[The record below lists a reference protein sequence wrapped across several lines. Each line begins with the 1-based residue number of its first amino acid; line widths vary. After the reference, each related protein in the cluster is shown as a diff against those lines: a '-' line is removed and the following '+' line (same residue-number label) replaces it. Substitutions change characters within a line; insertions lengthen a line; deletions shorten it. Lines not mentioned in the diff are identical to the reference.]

1 MMAKRIQVKL
11 DKIKVENWKEADK
24 VLKEIAI
31 MVSEIQKEENAYN
44 EREQALRAE
53 MTAKYAPMKEKI
65 QEYEL
70 GLEDFC
76 IEHRDD
82 FGDKKSKELSHG
94 TVNFRTHPPSVQK
107 IKGVTWDAVIN
118 LIKRS
123 KKWVSS
129 FVRIKED
136 VDKDAVLA
144 ATANKTINASELYGL
159 GMAIEQKESFGYE
172 LKLAIDT
179 K

>member
-1 MMAKRIQVKL
+1 MAKRTRVEL
-11 DKIKVENWKEADK
+11 DKTKIESWKEADK
-24 VLKEIAI
+24 VLKEIA
-31 MVSEIQKEENAYN
+31 VRFSQIQKDENEYN

-53 MTAKYAPMKEKI
+53 MTAKHAPLRDEI
-65 QEYEL
+65 QAYEL

-76 IEHRDD
+76 NEHRSD
-82 FGDKKSKELSHG
+82 FGDRKSKELSHG
-94 TVNFRTHPPSVQK
+94 IVNFRLHPPSVQK
-107 IKGVTWDAVIN
+107 IKGVTWDAAIN
-118 LIKRS
+118 LIKASR
-123 KKWVSS
+123 KWLER

-144 ATANKTINASELYGL
+144 AHANSEITPAELYQL

-172 LKLAIDT
+172 LKLAVDT